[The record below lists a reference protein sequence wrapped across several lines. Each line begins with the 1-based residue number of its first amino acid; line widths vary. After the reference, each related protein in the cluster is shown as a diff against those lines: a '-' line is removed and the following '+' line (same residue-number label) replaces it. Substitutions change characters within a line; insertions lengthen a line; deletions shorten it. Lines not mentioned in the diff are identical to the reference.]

1 MDKRIEKIM
10 TKRNIILLV
19 IVFLCITTSFIL
31 YGKNKSKVFK
41 DEYMKD
47 IFVDEEEDVYK
58 NENSIEVTTKSE
70 VASSNQEKSVANT
83 KNKNIF
89 VEIKGEVVKPD
100 VYEISE
106 GSIIRDLINKAG
118 GLTSE
123 ANIDKINRAD
133 KLKANQLIIIPNK
146 NDSLNAGSNLGTGDI
161 SNSVQA
167 NEDDVININT
177 ATLEELQKIS
187 GIGEVKAK
195 GIIQYREKNGGFNS
209 IEEIKNIDGIGE
221 KTFEKM
227 KDQIKV

>member
-47 IFVDEEEDVYK
+47 IFVDEEDDVYK

-146 NDSLNAGSNLGTGDI
+146 NDSSNVGSNLGTGDI

-167 NEDDVININT
+167 TESDVININT
-177 ATLEELQKIS
+177 ATLEELQKIN
-187 GIGEVKAK
+187 GVGEVKAK
-195 GIIQYREKNGGFNS
+195 SIMEYREKNGGFNS

-227 KDQIKV
+227 KDKIGV